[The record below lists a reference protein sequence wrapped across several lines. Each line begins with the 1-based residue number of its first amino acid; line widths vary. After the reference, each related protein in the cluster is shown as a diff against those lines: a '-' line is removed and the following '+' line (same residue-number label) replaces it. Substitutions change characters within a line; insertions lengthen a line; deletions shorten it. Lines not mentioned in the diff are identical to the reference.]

1 MMVCVKKKK
10 KKNWIDDG
18 WQEELPWKEIKLIVV
33 GTLYRE
39 DRRE

>member
-1 MMVCVKKKK
+1 MMVCVKKK

-18 WQEELPWKEIKLIVV
+18 WQEELPCKEIKLIVV
-33 GTLYRE
+33 GTLYSE